1 MCSSLGL
8 VVARDLT
15 LALKA
20 NRTRHHYRVLI
31 GTPWYNLISFPSN
44 YRGQWSLTH
53 FIEDQLRLRKV
64 KELGQVT
71 QVLNPDHLIKN

>member
-1 MCSSLGL
+1 MVQS
-8 VVARDLT
+8 DF
-15 LALKA
+15 
-20 NRTRHHYRVLI
+20 I
-31 GTPWYNLISFPSN
+31 PSN

>member
-1 MCSSLGL
+1 MFLLGISSSEGPDLGFEGKPHKTSL
-8 VVARDLT
+8 SSID
-15 LALKA
+15 
-20 NRTRHHYRVLI
+20 RHSMVQSDFI
-31 GTPWYNLISFPSN
+31 PSN